1 MEESPFHRLR
11 SKNQSNL
18 EKIRYRAKNGLPC
31 WNCPSTLIFIG
42 NTTAHIVRNTLV
54 FLILAALCEK
64 LQPETSA
71 EPVFFH
77 CVEKFDRRFFFP
89 SFARR
94 ASQRSSPE
102 YLSPNAQRTAGGKL
116 RHCIVFKYFSYTN
129 YTIVYL
135 LIYHMHSCMYIV

>member
-1 MEESPFHRLR
+1 M
-11 SKNQSNL
+11 QSFSSTKI
-18 EKIRYRAKNGLPC
+18 EKDGNMAKIGLPC

-77 CVEKFDRRFFFP
+77 CVEKFDRRFFP
-89 SFARR
+89 LRLRAARHNGR
-94 ASQRSSPE
+94 
-102 YLSPNAQRTAGGKL
+102 
-116 RHCIVFKYFSYTN
+116 
-129 YTIVYL
+129 L
-135 LIYHMHSCMYIV
+135 LCTYYIVQTPKERERENHGIVLFRSLLVLFLDELYN

>member
-1 MEESPFHRLR
+1 M
-11 SKNQSNL
+11 KNQSNL
-18 EKIRYRAKNGLPC
+18 EKIRNRAKSGLPC

-77 CVEKFDRRFFFP
+77 CVEKFDRRFFP
-89 SFARR
+89 SVCAPRVTTVVSRVPKSKRPKNGRGKITAFDYFV
-94 ASQRSSPE
+94 SS
-102 YLSPNAQRTAGGKL
+102 ST
-116 RHCIVFKYFSYTN
+116 F
-129 YTIVYL
+129 
-135 LIYHMHSCMYIV
+135 LIPIIQ